1 MWEDIIVKDDAM
13 KARYV
18 ESLRHTIQVDWIPYF
33 DEIAELVGC
42 KPNFSKFHP
51 LSSHLPHFIQH
62 TILNVTIYSILKNSP
77 WYHKKTSGT
86 KIEDKNCYVPHFR
99 GPMNKRSQAP
109 LQTRKLATEKSWGF
123 FQYTLIVILV
133 YVFFALLIL

>member
-1 MWEDIIVKDDAM
+1 MWEDIIAKDDAM

-51 LSSHLPHFIQH
+51 LCSHLHFIQH

-77 WYHKKTSGT
+77 WYH
-86 KIEDKNCYVPHFR
+86 
-99 GPMNKRSQAP
+99 
-109 LQTRKLATEKSWGF
+109 
-123 FQYTLIVILV
+123 
-133 YVFFALLIL
+133 